1 MKTIRWRVAA
11 AGAPTAL
18 RPCGACG
25 AEAAFASTGQFRV
38 NAQKKRLDV
47 WLVYRCTTC
56 GSVWNCAVASRRGAK
71 SLDGELLERF
81 SGNDPELALACALDV
96 SLLKHNGA
104 RRGTAAF
111 TVEGAGWDGGDCRVV
126 VEADGAL
133 GVRLADV
140 LRRKLGVSRR
150 ELEALVEAGRVVLPG
165 ADVLRV
171 QVQARQEL
179 LLRGTNA

>member
-56 GSVWNCAVASRRGAK
+56 GSVWNCAVTSRRGAK
-71 SLDGELLERF
+71 SLDGGLLERF

-104 RRGTAAF
+104 RRGRRRSPSRGPAGTA
-111 TVEGAGWDGGDCRVV
+111 GIAGWSS
-126 VEADGAL
+126 
-133 GVRLADV
+133 
-140 LRRKLGVSRR
+140 K
-150 ELEALVEAGRVVLPG
+150 PT
-165 ADVLRV
+165 
-171 QVQARQEL
+171 ARSAS
-179 LLRGTNA
+179 GWPTC